1 MGLSTDQIAIKE
13 HLKNFVSNLKA
24 NHGIDPTDVLEGD
37 ILACFAVANIQ
48 RVFHIKKELLSK
60 HVIYCNYIQCKG
72 EENGI

>member
-37 ILACFAVANIQ
+37 ILACFAVANI
-48 RVFHIKKELLSK
+48 
-60 HVIYCNYIQCKG
+60 
-72 EENGI
+72 